1 MSGTFKLN
9 VMNEAGMVVA
19 RVYPGGDG
27 VLFWGDGEKVEAV
40 VKVLAEWLSTE
51 NGKRTHAQ

>member
-1 MSGTFKLN
+1 MN